1 MSYAQHRY
9 LLMTLDPTHI
19 GAGGYRLGRVDN
31 SIIRE
36 PGTDLPKIPGTSLSG
51 AIRSY
56 AAYRYG
62 KITCAGQGQEREI
75 EIEENGAKRK
85 QKKDGH
91 CGKVSCPICYTFGY
105 TVKGDDDSE
114 RSHSGTV
121 NLFDAHLILFPLHS
135 MIGPVGVS
143 TAQRLR
149 EFGFTVG
156 GSAPTETQG
165 AESFATTA
173 TVGGLNMLN
182 LGWLMLPAASGATVA
197 PPTESGW
204 AGSNEWTSIANR
216 IVLAP
221 ETLFRQL
228 VNANLEVRTSVS
240 INPETGAAQKGAL
253 FTYEAIPRGALLV
266 FDVVQDDYR
275 RGANPSWT
283 VNHAVKKVNGQWQN
297 DPDRPLYP
305 DANNASQPRQEN
317 GQDKAWRAPAD
328 VVQGGLDWA
337 AALGVGG
344 MSTRGFGRFKA
355 IGSRWEVI
363 HG

>member
-1 MSYAQHRY
+1 
-9 LLMTLDPTHI
+9 MTLDPTHI

-62 KITCAGQGQEREI
+62 KISCAGQGQERED
-75 EIEENGAKRK
+75 EIEENGEKIKR
-85 QKKDGH
+85 KKDGH
-91 CGKVSCPICYTFGY
+91 CGKAACPICYTFGY
-105 TVKGDDDSE
+105 TVKGDDDAE

-121 NLFDAHLILFPLHS
+121 NLFDAHLILFPVHS
-135 MIGPVGVS
+135 MIGPVWVS
-143 TAQRLR
+143 TPQRLE
-149 EFGFTVG
+149 EFGFTFNDG
-156 GSAPTETQG
+156 EPKPNEIPGK
-165 AESFATTA
+165 ESFVTTA
-173 TVGGLNMLN
+173 EAEGLNMLN
-182 LGWLMLPAASGATVA
+182 LGWLMLPVETRRATVT
-197 PPTESGW
+197 PPTKNW
-204 AGSNEWTSIANR
+204 AGSDEWKSIAKR

-221 ETLFRQL
+221 ETLFSQL

-275 RGANPSWT
+275 RRGPNPSWT
-283 VNHAVKKVNGQWQN
+283 VSHAVKKVNGQWQN

-305 DANNASQPRQEN
+305 DKDNPSQPRQEN
-317 GQDKAWRAPAD
+317 GQEKAWRSPAD
-328 VVQGGLDWA
+328 VVQGGLEWA

-355 IGSRWEVI
+355 IGSRWEVTR
-363 HG
+363 G

>member
-1 MSYAQHRY
+1 M
-9 LLMTLDPTHI
+9 
-19 GAGGYRLGRVDN
+19 
-31 SIIRE
+31 
-36 PGTDLPKIPGTSLSG
+36 SG

-62 KITCAGQGQEREI
+62 KIRCAGQGQE
-75 EIEENGAKRK
+75 
-85 QKKDGH
+85 QKDEHGNTVADAH
-91 CGKVSCPICYTFGY
+91 CGKNSCPICYTFGFS
-105 TVKGDDDSE
+105 VGEES
-114 RSHSGTV
+114 RAGTV
-121 NLFDAHLILFPLHS
+121 NLFDAQLILFPVHS
-135 MIGPVGVS
+135 MIGPVWVS

-156 GSAPTETQG
+156 GPAPNEAQG

-182 LGWLMLPAASGATVA
+182 LGWLMLPAASGATVT
-197 PPTESGW
+197 PPSASGW
-204 AGSNEWTSIANR
+204 AGSSEWTSIAGR
-216 IVLAP
+216 VVLAP
-221 ETLFRQL
+221 ETLFSQL

-240 INPETGAAQKGAL
+240 INPETGAPQKGAL

-266 FDVVQDDYR
+266 FDAVQDDYW
-275 RGANPSWT
+275 RGPNPWPVSR
-283 VNHAVKKVNGQWQN
+283 AVKKVNGQWQD

-317 GQDKAWRAPAD
+317 GQEKSWRAPAD
-328 VVQGGLDWA
+328 VVRGGLEWA

-355 IGSRWEVI
+355 IGSRWEVT

>member
-62 KITCAGQGQEREI
+62 KIRCAGQGQE
-75 EIEENGAKRK
+75 
-85 QKKDGH
+85 QKNEQGETTADAH
-91 CGKVSCPICYTFGY
+91 CGKNSCPICYTFGF
-105 TVKGDDDSE
+105 TGKDESRAGA
-114 RSHSGTV
+114 V
-121 NLFDAHLILFPLHS
+121 NVFDAQLVFFPVHS
-135 MIGPVGVS
+135 MIGPVWVS
-143 TAQRLR
+143 TPQRLR
-149 EFGFTVG
+149 DFEFTLAGPEPN
-156 GSAPTETQG
+156 AAQG
-165 AESFATTA
+165 EESFATTA
-173 TVGGLNMLN
+173 TLGDLNMLN
-182 LGWLMLPAASGATVA
+182 LGWLMLPAASGATVT
-197 PPTESGW
+197 PPTGSDW
-204 AGSNEWTSIANR
+204 ADSPEWASIANR

-221 ETLFRQL
+221 ETLFSQL

-266 FDVVQDDYR
+266 FDVVQDDYW
-275 RGANPSWT
+275 RGANPWPVS
-283 VNHAVKKVNGQWQN
+283 HAVKKDNGQWQN
-297 DPDRPLYP
+297 DPDRLLYP
-305 DANNASQPRQEN
+305 DADNATQPRQEN
-317 GQDKAWRAPAD
+317 GQDKAWRSPAD
-328 VVQGGLDWA
+328 VVQGGLEWA

-344 MSTRGFGRFKA
+344 MSTRGFGRLKA
-355 IGSRWEVI
+355 VGSRWEVT

>member
-31 SIIRE
+31 SIVRE

-62 KITCAGQGQEREI
+62 KIRCAGQGQE
-75 EIEENGAKRK
+75 
-85 QKKDGH
+85 KKDEQGNTVADGH
-91 CGKVSCPICYTFGY
+91 CGEASCPICYTFGFS
-105 TVKGDDDSE
+105 VGEES
-114 RSHSGTV
+114 RAGTV
-121 NLFDAHLILFPLHS
+121 NLFDAHLILFPVHS
-135 MIGPVGVS
+135 MIGPVWVS
-143 TAQRLR
+143 TPQRLR

-156 GSAPTETQG
+156 GAEPNPARD
-165 AESFATTA
+165 AESFTT
-173 TVGGLNMLN
+173 TVAADGLNMLN
-182 LGWLMLPAASGATVA
+182 LGWLLLPAISGATVT
-197 PPTESGW
+197 PPT
-204 AGSNEWTSIANR
+204 GSDWDTQPEWTSIASR

-221 ETLFRQL
+221 ETLFSQL

-240 INPETGAAQKGAL
+240 IDPETGAAKGGAL
-253 FTYEAIPRGALLV
+253 FTYEAIPRGALLI
-266 FDVVQDDYR
+266 FDAVQDDYR
-275 RGANPSWT
+275 RGATSWSIIR
-283 VNHAVKKVNGQWQN
+283 AVKKENGQWRD

-305 DANNASQPRQEN
+305 DANDARRPRQEN
-317 GQDKAWRAPAD
+317 GQERAWRAPAD
-328 VVQGGLDWA
+328 VVQGGLEWA

-355 IGSRWEVI
+355 IGSRWEMAR
-363 HG
+363 G